1 MWFEQRNTRTHVRRV
16 LHGRSTGRD
25 LGGVALDERSV
36 DGVGER
42 KLGEV
47 LGDVLLHLVLLEAG
61 GLAESLGGDD
71 GGGVGLVREGGNVG
85 VGDDADLGKSQR
97 DGQRRG
103 VARTSDWECRARV

>member
-1 MWFEQRNTRTHVRRV
+1 
-16 LHGRSTGRD
+16 
-25 LGGVALDERSV
+25 VALDEGSV

-61 GLAESLGGDD
+61 GLAEGLGGDD
-71 GGGVGLVREGGNVG
+71 GGGVGLVREGGDVG

-97 DGQRRG
+97 GERG
-103 VARTSDWECRARV
+103 NGT